1 MDRWKDGKRGR
12 EWRNERIERL
22 RKRRRGGKRERDEY
36 REGWVKGG
44 KVGGGM
50 ERWMADAVMGQRKG
64 WRDGCLS
71 QQVLAK
77 DTYLFDFCLI
87 LEYVCLLN

>member
-1 MDRWKDGKRGR
+1 
-12 EWRNERIERL
+12 
-22 RKRRRGGKRERDEY
+22 
-36 REGWVKGG
+36 
-44 KVGGGM
+44 M

>member
-22 RKRRRGGKRERDEY
+22 RKRQRGGKRERDEY

-64 WRDGCLS
+64 WRDDVCPS
-71 QQVLAK
+71 RCWQRIR
-77 DTYLFDFCLI
+77 TCLI
-87 LEYVCLLN
+87 SV